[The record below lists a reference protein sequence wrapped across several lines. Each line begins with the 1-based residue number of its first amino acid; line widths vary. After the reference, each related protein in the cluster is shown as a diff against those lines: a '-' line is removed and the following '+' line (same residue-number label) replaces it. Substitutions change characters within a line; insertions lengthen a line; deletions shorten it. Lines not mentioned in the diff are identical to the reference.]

1 VERLNLRLS
10 VLSKALDRFKDAL
23 DLFKTID
30 ESEKIYSH
38 IRDSVIQR
46 FEFSVDIFWKCLK
59 DYLGLKH
66 KINLASPRSVM
77 KECFAQRIIDEEE
90 LKIFEDMIDDRNDTS
105 HVYNEIMSQDIAE
118 NAYEYYR
125 LIMIVKARLQ

>member
-1 VERLNLRLS
+1 MERLNVRLN
-10 VLSKALDRFKDAL
+10 VLSKALNRLQEAL

-30 ESEKIYSH
+30 ENEKIYSH

-59 DYLGLKH
+59 DYLGIKH
-66 KINLASPRSVM
+66 KINIASPRSVM
-77 KECFAQRIIDEEE
+77 KECFSQRIIDEEE
-90 LKIFEDMIDDRNDTS
+90 LRIFEDMIDDRNDTS

-125 LIMIVKARLQ
+125 LMIVVKMRLQ

>member
-1 VERLNLRLS
+1 MERLNVRMT
-10 VLSKALDRFKDAL
+10 VLANALDRFKEAL
-23 DLFKTID
+23 NLLKLID
-30 ESEKIYSH
+30 ENEKIYTH

-59 DYLGLKH
+59 DYLEIKH

-90 LKIFEDMIDDRNDTS
+90 LRVFEDMIDDRNDTS
-105 HVYNEIMSQDIAE
+105 HRYDENMSQDIAE

-125 LIMIVKARLQ
+125 LIMVVKTRLQ